1 MTLEQVAGISN
12 VSRSM
17 LSQIERGETN
27 PTYAVLW
34 RLTRSLGISIGD
46 LMGLT
51 VTQSEERA
59 ELVSSIGIPE
69 FRSPEGWWRMRILSP
84 PKTAGDAEWYELE
97 IEPGQAIISA
107 PHRKGAW
114 EHLTAMTG
122 AFAVSSADLHFELN
136 IGDTVRYPADVPH
149 SIRNTSNVSARA
161 FLVTLY
167 R

>member
-1 MTLEQVAGISN
+1 MTLEQVASISN

-17 LSQIERGETN
+17 LSQIERGEVN

-34 RLTRSLGISIGD
+34 RLTRALGISIGD

-51 VTQSEERA
+51 AQSEERT
-59 ELVSSIGIPE
+59 ELVTSTGIPE
-69 FRSPEGWWRMRILSP
+69 FRSPEGRWRMRILSP

-97 IEPGQAIISA
+97 IEPGQAIVSA

-114 EHLTAMTG
+114 EHLTAVTG
-122 AFAVSSADLHFELN
+122 VFAVSSADAQFELKV
-136 IGDTVRYPADVPH
+136 GDTVRYPADVPH
-149 SIRNTSNVSARA
+149 SIRNTSNISARA